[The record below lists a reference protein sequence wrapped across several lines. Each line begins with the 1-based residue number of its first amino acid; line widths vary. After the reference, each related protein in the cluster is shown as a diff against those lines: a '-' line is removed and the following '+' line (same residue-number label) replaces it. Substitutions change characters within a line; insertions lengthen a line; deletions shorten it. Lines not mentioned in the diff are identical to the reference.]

1 MGKNN
6 QTKFLHFRDSTF
18 TKPVDMKLSVEA
30 NLWSPPGFMEASSTG
45 QTSTKWKITNYD
57 AIQSLDY
64 ICMHF

>member
-45 QTSTKWKITNYD
+45 QTSIK
-57 AIQSLDY
+57 
-64 ICMHF
+64 